1 MKKIF
6 ITLLIIRSALD
17 IFTDFGVTLG
27 PITINLSSV
36 IGILILGLGGFYFIS
51 RDRLDFPP
59 IARWFGIWLLFLLFF
74 SVPMSLFNFG
84 SKGGVVALREWIR
97 LGSILIILIMSYHLV
112 PKGKEAYQFIDMMF
126 WSVLIPVLTGLYQL
140 VTHTGWKD
148 PIGIVRVYGTFVHP
162 NHFAFYLI
170 LFMGLTFWKYQFSRK
185 KLLWLFLLL
194 IQITCFTATFSLTGY
209 IMGWILFIGT
219 FLAVDWQKK
228 ILVATVVILNI
239 SILITT
245 TPFQKRMEKIKQ
257 IDPKTILEKKVEV
270 DSFTWRIFNWQ
281 GLLFLWKE
289 KPWLGYGLNST
300 IFINPKKEK
309 EKGLGY
315 LPHNDFLRYL
325 VETGLVG
332 LIFYLNFILIT
343 ASTLFQYYR
352 QLKDDKLKHLFYTLF
367 INWVAW
373 QVGSLAGNMISGTAF
388 LFYFWAITGF
398 ALKARKN
405 MTIDGL
411 NNVPF

>member
-1 MKKIF
+1 
-6 ITLLIIRSALD
+6 
-17 IFTDFGVTLG
+17 
-27 PITINLSSV
+27 
-36 IGILILGLGGFYFIS
+36 
-51 RDRLDFPP
+51 
-59 IARWFGIWLLFLLFF
+59 
-74 SVPMSLFNFG
+74 
-84 SKGGVVALREWIR
+84 
-97 LGSILIILIMSYHLV
+97 
-112 PKGKEAYQFIDMMF
+112 
-126 WSVLIPVLTGLYQL
+126 
-140 VTHTGWKD
+140 
-148 PIGIVRVYGTFVHP
+148 
-162 NHFAFYLI
+162 
-170 LFMGLTFWKYQFSRK
+170 
-185 KLLWLFLLL
+185 
-194 IQITCFTATFSLTGY
+194 
-209 IMGWILFIGT
+209 
-219 FLAVDWQKK
+219 
-228 ILVATVVILNI
+228 
-239 SILITT
+239 
-245 TPFQKRMEKIKQ
+245 
-257 IDPKTILEKKVEV
+257 
-270 DSFTWRIFNWQ
+270 
-281 GLLFLWKE
+281 LLFLWKE